1 MTIIFLQQL
10 INGLSIGS
18 VYALMAVGYS
28 LIYSLLRFTNFAH
41 AIAVT
46 AGAYVSYFLFIV
58 MSPNLFIAFFVSL
71 LGGAVVSVLIEIVVY
86 RGMLLKNNRKL
97 YLMIAGLGLSIVAE
111 NLVVIFISSISQ
123 FFPNELTNAGSIKL
137 LGNSIGKI
145 DLIILAL
152 SILTMLLLQGYIRF
166 TKDGLAIRSASVNLQ
181 YTALMGVDT
190 DRLLMRVFLLAG
202 MLAGVAGLFMGIKY
216 TAYPRLGSVMTNKAF
231 VSAVL
236 GGLGSL
242 PGAIIGAFILG
253 VLEVM
258 ITGYVSS
265 ALRDLIAYGILILVL
280 IVRPA
285 GLLGKSSEDKA

>member
-1 MTIIFLQQL
+1 
-10 INGLSIGS
+10 
-18 VYALMAVGYS
+18 MAVGYS

-46 AGAYVSYFLFIV
+46 AGAYVSFFLFTV
-58 MSPNLFIAFFVSL
+58 MAPNLFLAFFVSL
-71 LGGAVVSVLIEIVVY
+71 VGGAAVSVLIEIVVY
-86 RGMLLKNNRKL
+86 RNMIIKNNKKL

-111 NLVVIFISSISQ
+111 NLVVIFIGSISQ
-123 FFPNELTNAGSIKL
+123 FFPNELTNAGSINL

-152 SILTMLLLQGYIRF
+152 SVLTMLLLQAYITF
-166 TKDGLAIRSASVNLQ
+166 TKDGLAIRSASVSMD

-242 PGAIIGAFILG
+242 PGAIVGAFILG

-265 ALRDLIAYGILILVL
+265 ALRDMIAYGILIIVL
-280 IVRPA
+280 IVRPS
-285 GLLGKSSEDKA
+285 GLMGKSSEDKA

>member
-1 MTIIFLQQL
+1 MGTIFLQQL

-46 AGAYVSYFLFIV
+46 AGAYVSFFLFTV
-58 MSPNLFIAFFVSL
+58 MAPNLFLAFFVSL
-71 LGGAVVSVLIEIVVY
+71 VGGAAVSVLIEIVVY
-86 RGMLLKNNRKL
+86 RNMIIKNNKKL

-111 NLVVIFISSISQ
+111 NLVVIFIGSISQ
-123 FFPNELTNAGSIKL
+123 FFPNELTNAGSINL

-152 SILTMLLLQGYIRF
+152 SVLTMLLLQAYITF
-166 TKDGLAIRSASVNLQ
+166 TKDGLAIRSASVSMD

-242 PGAIIGAFILG
+242 PGAIVGAFILG

-265 ALRDLIAYGILILVL
+265 ALRDMIAYGILIIVL
-280 IVRPA
+280 IVRPS
-285 GLLGKSSEDKA
+285 GLMGKSSEDKA